1 MDACAEGR
9 LYLRNTPGKG
19 DEGGAARHSGDGET
33 LAGKPPGDLRHV
45 SATETKTRPVLLRG
59 EPLMIARRTGI
70 LLGCQKLGK
79 VRLLR
84 RCQVEA
90 QRERLKLCALRR
102 EAHVRRKLYPSRDVA
117 LHRHPA
123 TGV

>member
-1 MDACAEGR
+1 
-9 LYLRNTPGKG
+9 
-19 DEGGAARHSGDGET
+19 
-33 LAGKPPGDLRHV
+33 
-45 SATETKTRPVLLRG
+45 
-59 EPLMIARRTGI
+59 MIARRTGI

-102 EAHVRRKLYPSRDVA
+102 EAHVRRKLYPSGDGA
-117 LHRHPA
+117 LHGYSASAYGSDAVLYCRTGRRRKHGQKQTHGEEETRH
-123 TGV
+123 